1 MKVDGAV
8 SIKKR
13 KFDDVS
19 SLRMVQIPPP
29 HTNLITSTI
38 QILLGAHVTKGEY
51 RNAERIRRSWDK
63 HATTF
68 DEWDETFSGAVQQHV
83 DWELLKGYLPQ
94 DKDSKILDAAGGT
107 GRITLP
113 LAKMGYSVTLCDISP
128 RMLDV
133 ARQKLLKEGV
143 LGRVEITEC
152 DVRRLRFADETF
164 DFVLCWGQS
173 WMIEALRE
181 LVRVLKNGGRISM
194 LVGNRCAAA
203 IDMFAKKPSS
213 ALALLRSEESC
224 IHYGKDKDVVV
235 SVDEARE
242 VFEEEGVRVF
252 DVHARGMLKLLSI
265 PEEVQHS
272 HRWSGKFF
280 RHTTEM
286 LISLCRESSLKG
298 LAGNLILY
306 GERIG
311 QA

>member
-1 MKVDGAV
+1 M
-8 SIKKR
+8 
-13 KFDDVS
+13 
-19 SLRMVQIPPP
+19 
-29 HTNLITSTI
+29 
-38 QILLGAHVTKGEY
+38 TKGEY
-51 RNAERIRRSWDK
+51 GNADRIRRSWDK
-63 HATTF
+63 NAATF
-68 DEWDETFSGAVQQHV
+68 DEWAETFSGAVQQHV

-143 LGRVEITEC
+143 LDRVKITEC
-152 DVRRLRFADETF
+152 DVRRLRFIDETF

-173 WMIEALRE
+173 WMIEALKE
-181 LVRVLKNGGRISM
+181 LVRVLKKGGRISM
-194 LVGNRCAAA
+194 LVGNRCTAA
-203 IDMFAKKPSS
+203 IDMFVKKPSS

-224 IHYGKDKDVVV
+224 VYYGRDKDVVV
-235 SVDEARE
+235 SVDEARQ
-242 VFEEEGVRVF
+242 VFEEEGVRVI

-272 HRWSGKFF
+272 HGWSSKFF

-286 LISLCRESSLKG
+286 LIALCRESSLKG
-298 LAGNLILY
+298 LANNLILY